1 MMKRNKAILCALV
14 GIGFITSAG
23 TVKAN
28 AMTMNTNTKTTFK
41 ASTVEDW
48 MYRFP
53 YTFNMNIGDQ
63 LKAGVGMM
71 YTEYAYS
78 TLGAKQDY
86 VDKGALNNLRQA
98 EKTLKRLFEHERK
111 AYDIV
116 CRISKLADYVGY
128 NEDTKSVSNK
138 NEIKSNKDKIFDEM
152 RSIEKDYNNLDYSV
166 RYTDTLLHFRQ
177 VLSDIVCN
185 VSNM

>member
-1 MMKRNKAILCALV
+1 MIKRKKAMLCALA
-14 GIGFITSAG
+14 GIGFITSVG

-63 LKAGVGMM
+63 LKAGVGMA

-78 TLGAKQDY
+78 SLGKKQCY

-98 EKTLKRLFEHERK
+98 EKRLKALFEDEGK
-111 AYDIV
+111 ALDIV
-116 CRISKLADYVGY
+116 RRVSKLAECVGY
-128 NEDTKSVSNK
+128 NEDTKSISNK

-152 RSIEKDYNNLDYSV
+152 RAIEETYNKLDYSV
-166 RYTDTLLHFRQ
+166 RYTDILLHFRQ
-177 VLSDIVCN
+177 VLSDIECKLIG
-185 VSNM
+185 M